1 MLRMQSY
8 DNHTQKV
15 PLLLSVAAI
24 LAAAFLYQ
32 LYLLFRDPS
41 TGQLFRALV
50 AGALM
55 VLPFPLRSST
65 LRVQDRVIRLEM
77 RLRLK
82 EVLPVAMHGQIA
94 ALTTRHLIALR
105 FAGDDELPSLVNEIA
120 ANPAITGKEIKQR
133 VKNWQADY
141 LRA

>member
-1 MLRMQSY
+1 MQSY

-15 PLLLSVAAI
+15 PLLLSVAGI
-24 LAAAFLYQ
+24 LAAAFIYQ
-32 LYLLFRDPS
+32 LYLLYRDPS
-41 TGQLFRALV
+41 VGQFFDALV

-82 EVLPVAMHGQIA
+82 EVLPASMHGHIP
-94 ALTTRHLIALR
+94 ALTKRHLVALR
-105 FAGDDELPSLVNEIA
+105 FAGDDELPALVSEVIA
-120 ANPAITGKEIKQR
+120 KPEMTPKEIKQR